1 MVIYSD
7 KTGLK
12 YDTVEACVK
21 AEKEYDEKVAAEKAA
36 KEKALAEAKAKE
48 EKVTAD
54 RKAAADK
61 VEAARKAMVE
71 ATKAYH
77 EELARFCEKFGA
89 YHVSFRTKPNERW
102 ADIFDDI
109 FSPFWF

>member
-1 MVIYSD
+1 M
-7 KTGLK
+7 
-12 YDTVEACVK
+12 A
-21 AEKEYDEKVAAEKAA
+21 
-36 KEKALAEAKAKE
+36 
-48 EKVTAD
+48 
-54 RKAAADK
+54 R
-61 VEAARKAMVE
+61 EAARKAMVE